1 MTKMSQ
7 IKVGLSMLFCLGEG
21 FPLMLKHLEELDTH
35 YVELVDDGLHA
46 LDDKRV
52 EVLNR
57 MAGTL
62 NIEYTVHAP
71 LADTNI
77 AASDRGLRRF
87 IIKRLEKSMQCAHQ
101 LDCLLW
107 VFHPGFHSGISSFYP
122 GWDWQVNLD
131 SVKALLALG
140 RKYNVKIAIENIPEI
155 FPTLLKSVAD
165 FSRFYEELGED
176 IGLTLDVGHANVNG
190 QTKEF
195 MNRFGDK
202 IVHMHVSDNDG
213 KQDSHLGIG
222 KGAVDWQDFAKSV
235 RRMQF
240 RGVVMIE
247 SIQDVSQSLQ
257 NLRDALG

>member
-1 MTKMSQ
+1 MSK

-35 YVELVDDGLHA
+35 CVELVDDGLHK

-52 EVLNR
+52 ATLNH
-57 MAGTL
+57 MAGTF

-71 LADTNI
+71 MADTNI
-77 AASDRGLRRF
+77 AASDRNLRRF
-87 IIKRLEKSMQCAHQ
+87 IIKRLEKSMQYAHQ
-101 LDCLLW
+101 LDCLSW
-107 VFHPGFHSGISSFYP
+107 IFHPGFHSGISSFYP
-122 GWDWQVNLD
+122 GWDWQINLE
-131 SVKALLALG
+131 SVKTLSALG

-155 FPTLLKSVAD
+155 FPALLRSVDD
-165 FSRFYEELGED
+165 FSRFYEELGID
-176 IGLTLDVGHANVNG
+176 IGLALDVGHANVNG

-195 MNRFGDK
+195 MNKFGDR

-222 KGAVDWQDFAKSV
+222 KGTVDWQDFAKSV

-240 RGVVMIE
+240 GGVVMVE
-247 SIQDVSQSLQ
+247 SIQDVRQSLQ
-257 NLRDALG
+257 SLREALG